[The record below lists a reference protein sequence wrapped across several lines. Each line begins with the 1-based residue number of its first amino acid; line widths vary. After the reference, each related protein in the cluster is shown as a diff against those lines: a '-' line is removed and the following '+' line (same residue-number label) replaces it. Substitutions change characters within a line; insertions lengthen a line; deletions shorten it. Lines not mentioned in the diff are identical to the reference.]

1 MARISSRRL
10 YRIALMFGLVVLA
23 DVALFGWL
31 LLDTLSE
38 REMDRALLETRED
51 VEGLARQLAGEARE
65 RGEDLFVAIATERE
79 TKTYIDSVLRQ
90 RDMVRRIE
98 IRDKSDRLVY
108 LIETHVQEPSD
119 TSQPLL
125 VPGEIPPHW
134 EQVPTETVETFDN
147 VDLEIP
153 IEGFGQIRL
162 GISREQLT
170 ARASALRSDL
180 IQQAS
185 VVGGVSLALLLAA
198 WAAVLYFARRGEV
211 LEEQA
216 AERER
221 MAYLGTL
228 AAGLAHE
235 IRNPLNS
242 LNLNMQLI
250 AEELGPRGHDSSR
263 LLAITRD
270 EIGRL
275 ERLVTDF
282 LAYAR
287 PRPPE
292 LVAVAVRPLLE
303 RVAALVAAE
312 AEAARASVVVEA
324 DDSLMVRGD
333 RAQLTQLL
341 LNLAHNA
348 VAAIAAAER
357 PGVVRLTG
365 TRELGP
371 REAGRT
377 VLAVEDDGIGIPEP
391 ERERIFEVFFS
402 TKKGGTGL
410 GLAIA
415 ERIATAH
422 GGTIEVT
429 STPAGATSGGLNSS
443 SGTQVR
449 VVLPSEEAYSAPV
462 SAS

>member
-1 MARISSRRL
+1 
-10 YRIALMFGLVVLA
+10 
-23 DVALFGWL
+23 
-31 LLDTLSE
+31 
-38 REMDRALLETRED
+38 
-51 VEGLARQLAGEARE
+51 
-65 RGEDLFVAIATERE
+65 
-79 TKTYIDSVLRQ
+79 
-90 RDMVRRIE
+90 
-98 IRDKSDRLVY
+98 
-108 LIETHVQEPSD
+108 
-119 TSQPLL
+119 
-125 VPGEIPPHW
+125 
-134 EQVPTETVETFDN
+134 
-147 VDLEIP
+147 
-153 IEGFGQIRL
+153 
-162 GISREQLT
+162 
-170 ARASALRSDL
+170 LRSDL

-292 LVAVAVRPLLE
+292 LAAVAVRPLLE
-303 RVAALVAAE
+303 RVAALVAAD
-312 AEAARASVVVEA
+312 AEAASASVVVDV
-324 DDSLMVRGD
+324 DDTLTVRGD

-365 TRELGP
+365 SREPGSREFGP

-377 VLAVEDDGIGIPEP
+377 VLAVEDDGIGIPEQ

-422 GGTIEVT
+422 GGAIEVT
-429 STPAGATSGGLNSS
+429 STSATAPSGGLTSS